1 MKIAVLGSGGW
12 GTALAML
19 LAENGHTVTLWSY
32 LEEESRQL
40 QQTRENPLLPGVT
53 LPESLS
59 YTWDLSCVRGCGV
72 VVMATPSFGVRS
84 TAEGIRG
91 MLTPETILVS
101 VSKGIEKGSSLRMT
115 EIIRQATGDLCPV
128 VALSGPSHAEEVAR
142 RVPTAVVSACPDQA
156 AAETVQDLFLNDR
169 FRVYSSSDV
178 VGVELGAA
186 LKNVMA
192 LCTGCCT
199 GMGYG
204 DNTKA
209 MLMTRGLAETAR
221 LGVALGGRRETFAGL
236 AGMGDLIVT
245 CTSMFSRNRRA
256 GILIGQGKTAQE
268 AMKEVGAVVEGY
280 YATKSAVELARKA
293 GVSMP
298 IAEEA
303 YQVLYEDK
311 PASEALFDLMHR
323 QKNNEV
329 EDAGWEQPTPQA

>member
-32 LEEESRQL
+32 LEEESRRL

-209 MLMTRGLAETAR
+209 MLMTRGLTEIAR
-221 LGVALGGRRETFAGL
+221 LGVALGAKKETFTGL
-236 AGMGDLIVT
+236 TGMGDLIVT
-245 CTSMFSRNRRA
+245 CTSMHSRNRRA
-256 GILIGQGKTAQE
+256 GILIGKGRTARQ
-268 AMKEVGAVVEGY
+268 AIDEVGMTVEGY
-280 YATKSAVELARKA
+280 TATKCAYELSRKRGVE
-293 GVSMP
+293 MP
-298 IAEEA
+298 IIEQVYA
-303 YQVLYEDK
+303 VLYEGRSPDEAIRNLMDRPK
-311 PASEALFDLMHR
+311 RHESEVIWLLSR
-323 QKNNEV
+323 
-329 EDAGWEQPTPQA
+329 

>member
-32 LEEESRQL
+32 LEEESRRL

-245 CTSMFSRNRRA
+245 CTSMNSRNYRA
-256 GILIGQGKTAQE
+256 GILIGQGMPVQQAIQE
-268 AMKEVGAVVEGY
+268 IGAVVEGY
-280 YATKSAVELARKA
+280 YAGRGWRCPSPRPPTRCSMRDGTPRRCSRSSCAGKSATRWKRP
-293 GVSMP
+293 GS
-298 IAEEA
+298 
-303 YQVLYEDK
+303 
-311 PASEALFDLMHR
+311 DLSR
-323 QKNNEV
+323 RRNFQKS
-329 EDAGWEQPTPQA
+329 AK

>member
-32 LEEESRQL
+32 LEEESRRL

-221 LGVALGGRRETFAGL
+221 LGVALGGRKDTFTGL
-236 AGMGDLIVT
+236 AGVGDLIVT
-245 CTSMFSRNRRA
+245 CTSMHSRNRRA
-256 GILIGQGKTAQE
+256 GILIGQGKDPQT

-280 YATKSAVELARKA
+280 YAAKSAYELGKA
-293 GVSMP
+293 KGIDMP
-298 IAEEA
+298 ITDAA
-303 YQVLYEDK
+303 YKVLYEGADVK
-311 PASEALFDLMHR
+311 DAVQALLSRQRKSES
-323 QKNNEV
+323 
-329 EDAGWEQPTPQA
+329 EDAGWQ